1 MLQLI
6 DGPRRLV
13 VGVISA
19 ALLSAAALVAL
30 GPAPASA
37 AIRKCPDNEFCL
49 YFNADANGGFY
60 HFVGSDRDLHNDHYE
75 AGDTAE
81 TVANTA
87 RNVWNN
93 GRPGPKDDV
102 IVYGLPGW
110 NPKGGDA
117 CIRLDT
123 GGPLPRSWW
132 NSIES
137 YRWATNAEC
146 EAAGVISF

>member
-1 MLQLI
+1 VAHAEADLI
-6 DGPRRLV
+6 AVDP
-13 VGVISA
+13 
-19 ALLSAAALVAL
+19 
-30 GPAPASA
+30 PP
-37 AIRKCPDNEFCL
+37 PP
-49 YFNADANGGFY
+49 
-60 HFVGSDRDLHNDHYE
+60 
-75 AGDTAE
+75 AE

-110 NPKGGDA
+110 NSQAGDA

-146 EAAGVISF
+146 EAVGVILF